1 MKRLLILSVMTLM
14 VFALVV
20 GCGKKADEATDKVPV
35 ETKKAEMMDST
46 RLDEMADSAKQV
58 IEGAVDDAK
67 EAVEDAADSLK
78 AKVPGM

>member
-1 MKRLLILSVMTLM
+1 MNKLLFLTVLSLM

-46 RLDEMADSAKQV
+46 RMDSM
-58 IEGAVDDAK
+58 IESAEEVVEEVVDSVKTKIDG
-67 EAVEDAADSLK
+67 L
-78 AKVPGM
+78 